1 MGGEIMNHSLSKV
14 EYAYIIEGKDA
25 KNILTIAKEDLIEN
39 ADGVLDCPLD
49 GVLRRHNLSLTD
61 LNSMGITRLS
71 FVKIVNKT
79 TIILRNICLNVN
91 F

>member
-1 MGGEIMNHSLSKV
+1 MNYSLAKV

-25 KNILTIAKEDLIEN
+25 KNILTIANEDLIEN
-39 ADGVLDCPLD
+39 ADGILDCPLD

-71 FVKIVNKT
+71 FVKIENKT